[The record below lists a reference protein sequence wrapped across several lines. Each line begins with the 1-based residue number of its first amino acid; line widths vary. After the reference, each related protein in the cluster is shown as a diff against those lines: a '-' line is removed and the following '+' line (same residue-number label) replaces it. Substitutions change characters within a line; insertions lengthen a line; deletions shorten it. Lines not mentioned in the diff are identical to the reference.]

1 MGTVAALFWG
11 FEEGNDFGFG
21 KGEVKTVDVAPHLCD
36 GHHVE
41 ELLGSVSDEAEVI
54 DEKEDDNEEEEGGG
68 GDADVGE
75 PGLEGAD
82 EVRNVEAPE
91 EGGEATSLCEA
102 LEELGEGVGGVV
114 AMENADFYRVMESP
128 EVLPDQVGDAV
139 VVEDEEELFTEH
151 AGKSQGDVP
160 EKDVGGTAQVM
171 FPVEDVGSEGVGG
184 VERLPTRLAG
194 SLGGGEEVALVDL
207 ALEFEEEALLP
218 DHAEDIAKGNP
229 PVVDGVHGV
238 EGGHFSG
245 LVYGGEEV
253 T

>member
-1 MGTVAALFWG
+1 M
-11 FEEGNDFGFG
+11 
-21 KGEVKTVDVAPHLCD
+21 
-36 GHHVE
+36 
-41 ELLGSVSDEAEVI
+41 
-54 DEKEDDNEEEEGGG
+54 
-68 GDADVGE
+68 
-75 PGLEGAD
+75 
-82 EVRNVEAPE
+82 
-91 EGGEATSLCEA
+91 
-102 LEELGEGVGGVV
+102 
-114 AMENADFYRVMESP
+114 
-128 EVLPDQVGDAV
+128 LPDQVGDTV

-160 EKDVGGTAQVM
+160 EKDVGGTAQVL

-194 SLGGGEEVALVDL
+194 SLGGGEEVALVDF

-245 LVYGGEEV
+245 LV
-253 T
+253 